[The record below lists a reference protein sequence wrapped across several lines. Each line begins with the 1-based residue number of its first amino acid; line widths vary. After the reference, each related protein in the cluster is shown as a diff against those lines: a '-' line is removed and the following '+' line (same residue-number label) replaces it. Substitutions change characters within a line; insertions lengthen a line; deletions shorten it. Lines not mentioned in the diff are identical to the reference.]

1 MLKEALTLL
10 KEIVSQRDISFLV
23 FIISLFLLSLS
34 INLSTFTLIVALFLK
49 VIQVLLKRNKLYV
62 SKTLKNAAIVGLLFF
77 AYIIINSIS
86 QTGFNI
92 TFKSFEKQ
100 YLHCNAAEVYPQSK
114 HCFFTVANLIA
125 LLSLFDTTIFQ
136 WTRISRHRGWCI
148 DRRLPDRIIP

>member
-77 AYIIINSIS
+77 AYIIINSI
-86 QTGFNI
+86 
-92 TFKSFEKQ
+92 
-100 YLHCNAAEVYPQSK
+100 L
-114 HCFFTVANLIA
+114 
-125 LLSLFDTTIFQ
+125 
-136 WTRISRHRGWCI
+136 
-148 DRRLPDRIIP
+148 